1 MIKFLSAIIFLFL
14 IGSNIAQA
22 STSLVDVGINLY
34 GILMFIGGAAVLSS
48 QLGPVAGI
56 ILSIIITAIIFMNN

>member
-34 GILMFIGGAAVLSS
+34 GILIDICSIAIVYGSDLCRFVLR
-48 QLGPVAGI
+48 
-56 ILSIIITAIIFMNN
+56 